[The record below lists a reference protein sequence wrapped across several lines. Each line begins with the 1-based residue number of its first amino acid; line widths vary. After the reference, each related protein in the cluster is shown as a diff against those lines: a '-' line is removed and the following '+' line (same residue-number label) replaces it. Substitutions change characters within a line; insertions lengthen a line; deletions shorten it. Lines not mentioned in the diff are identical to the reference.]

1 MRIYDDSLRLHVQ
14 FFNYYDNEKKKK
26 KIDRQ
31 TDRKKNKHIIDH
43 PYIYMCV
50 CVEINIHKY
59 VYVQTYI
66 HRCYDAVT
74 LRWGRIISCKTV
86 YAAKCIVAC
95 RRTRS
100 GKCGPYPPPVAH
112 ATGMPTR
119 MRVST

>member
-50 CVEINIHKY
+50 CAWK
-59 VYVQTYI
+59 
-66 HRCYDAVT
+66 
-74 LRWGRIISCKTV
+74 
-86 YAAKCIVAC
+86 
-95 RRTRS
+95 
-100 GKCGPYPPPVAH
+100 
-112 ATGMPTR
+112 
-119 MRVST
+119 